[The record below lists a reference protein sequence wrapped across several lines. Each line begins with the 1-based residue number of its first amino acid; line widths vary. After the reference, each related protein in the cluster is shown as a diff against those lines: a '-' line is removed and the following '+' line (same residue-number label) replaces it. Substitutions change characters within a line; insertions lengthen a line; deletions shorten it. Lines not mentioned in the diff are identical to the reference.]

1 MIVHSTE
8 LVTIPNQLHSIV
20 KIGTNI
26 PGSLLKQIWQR
37 ILDKNIS
44 PPF

>member
-1 MIVHSTE
+1 MIVHSTQ

-20 KIGTNI
+20 KNGTNI
-26 PGSLLKQIWQR
+26 PGSLLKQI
-37 ILDKNIS
+37 LDKNIS